1 MDQVKKTPAALVLL
15 AWLFVGVPWGWGVVE
30 LWKNAQKLFVAPP
43 AATTPASP
51 APAATAPAPA
61 PAATAPSSK

>member
-30 LWKNAQKLFVAPP
+30 LWKNAKKLFVAPP
-43 AATTPASP
+43 VATAPASP
-51 APAATAPAPA
+51 APATTAPAPA

>member
-30 LWKNAQKLFVAPP
+30 LWKNAKKLFVAPP
-43 AATTPASP
+43 AATAPASP
-51 APAATAPAPA
+51 APAAPA